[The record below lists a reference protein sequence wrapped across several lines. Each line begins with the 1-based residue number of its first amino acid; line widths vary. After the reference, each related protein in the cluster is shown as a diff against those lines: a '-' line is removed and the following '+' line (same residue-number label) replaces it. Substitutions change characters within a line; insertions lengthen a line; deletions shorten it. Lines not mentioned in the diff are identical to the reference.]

1 MRNRI
6 PIKPLVYQTQP
17 RIEAQA
23 PSQPPL
29 NIKLTLAK
37 QLDQF
42 QIANYNIQPVII
54 VEFSDPLPCKY

>member
-1 MRNRI
+1 MRNRV

-17 RIEAQA
+17 RIDA

-29 NIKLTLAK
+29 NIKLTLVK